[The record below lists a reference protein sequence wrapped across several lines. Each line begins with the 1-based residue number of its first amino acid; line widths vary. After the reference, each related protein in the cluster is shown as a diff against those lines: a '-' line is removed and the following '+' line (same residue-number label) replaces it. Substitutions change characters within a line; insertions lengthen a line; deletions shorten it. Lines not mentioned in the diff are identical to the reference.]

1 MSDKLTP
8 KQKAFADYYI
18 ETGNATESAIK
29 AGYSKKTARVIG
41 QENLQKPAIK
51 AYIEERMNEKDKER
65 IASQDEILEFLTKV
79 VRGELTEQV
88 PILVGEGVQELVEK
102 DISMKDRIKAA
113 ELLGK
118 RYFMWNNKEIVD
130 IEKVKAETEFIKE
143 RTKVLKGAAKDTSL
157 LEALIDV
164 VKGDGS

>member
-1 MSDKLTP
+1 MADKLTP

-18 ETGNATESAIK
+18 ETGNATEAAIK

-41 QENLQKPAIK
+41 QENLQKPAIR
-51 AYIEERMNEKDKER
+51 AYIEERMNEKDKKR

-88 PILVGEGVQELVEK
+88 PILIGEGVQELVEK

-157 LEALIDV
+157 LEALISV

>member
-18 ETGNATESAIK
+18 ETGNATEAAIK

-88 PILVGEGVQELVEK
+88 PVLVGEGVQKLVEK

-157 LEALIDV
+157 LEALIGV

>member
-18 ETGNATESAIK
+18 ETGNATEAAIK

-41 QENLQKPAIK
+41 QENLLKPAIK
-51 AYIEERMNEKDKER
+51 AYIEERMNEKDKKR

-88 PILVGEGVQELVEK
+88 PVLVGEGVQELVEK

-157 LEALIDV
+157 LEALISV

>member
-1 MSDKLTP
+1 MSEKLTS

-18 ETGNATESAIK
+18 ETGNATEAAIK
-29 AGYSKKTARVIG
+29 AGYSKKTAKEMG
-41 QENLQKPAIK
+41 YENLTKPHIK
-51 AYIEERMNEKDKER
+51 AYIEERMNEKDKKR

-88 PILVGEGVQELVEK
+88 PVLVGEGVQELVEK

-130 IEKVKAETEFIKE
+130 IEKVKAETELIKE

-157 LEALIDV
+157 LEALISV